1 MCSFTFRLLLQCG
14 SIYYTMIH
22 QLSKTHRSDQ
32 SRGRTRTRYTCNGQE
47 GTVFV
52 SFKMLEFRCHI
63 GMKRFF
69 GINNVRHHSSLFK
82 TKNNQDISGQTW
94 VEWYRRQAKFT

>member
-14 SIYYTMIH
+14 SIYYTIH

-32 SRGRTRTRYTCNGQE
+32 SRGRIRTRYTCNGQE

-63 GMKRFF
+63 RMKRFF